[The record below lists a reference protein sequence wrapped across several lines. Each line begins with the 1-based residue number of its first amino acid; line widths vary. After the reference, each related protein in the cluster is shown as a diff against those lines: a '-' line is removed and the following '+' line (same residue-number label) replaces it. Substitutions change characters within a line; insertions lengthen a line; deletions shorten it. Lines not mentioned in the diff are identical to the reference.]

1 MQSFKTRIAFHIGQ
15 HIKFLITMKYFT
27 NKKRN
32 KVRTKMQV
40 KQHAGIK
47 RRFLNIVNDTQ
58 IKLFL
63 TKCSYKF
70 NPDDLQVLY
79 KLV

>member
-1 MQSFKTRIAFHIGQ
+1 MDKNAG
-15 HIKFLITMKYFT
+15 
-27 NKKRN
+27 
-32 KVRTKMQV
+32 

-63 TKCSYKF
+63 TKCLYKF
-70 NPDDLQVLY
+70 NPDDLHVLY